1 MAKNDKNLYLLGFDE
16 NELVEIY
23 QALAL
28 KDELDKR
35 KALQEHDGQKELAQL
50 LARIK
55 NQFAPKT
62 AARLKENAVAA
73 MEVPAS
79 HQPRERSEAKKD
91 SMSCEAFRLSA
102 IPSPTLMT
110 Q

>member
-73 MEVPAS
+73 MDDYLDAQINDELLW
-79 HQPRERSEAKKD
+79 QKIEEELRREFGE
-91 SMSCEAFRLSA
+91 
-102 IPSPTLMT
+102 
-110 Q
+110 